1 MRLGWKTA
9 ASSPRR
15 FVDLGAALLYGL
27 SHLSSRMW
35 WILAWILAVSGLLAY
50 LTDPLSLLATKPV
63 NLSETADVSGRVAVL
78 FDAWVGSTPSD
89 GGASVFAHLVQP
101 LNADVFLALSHDARD
116 GCTTQRRK
124 CDAAALLP
132 ALRGRIV
139 RAALDRA
146 STSEELGA
154 ILAALPHWAAIV
166 AAHSAPGARVRC
178 DAVPFSLTFNCS
190 GVHQGNHFLAP
201 VLGNGDLRHP
211 LHNLHQLRGMARA
224 LALLAEHE
232 AATGAAYARVV
243 RSRLDLRWL
252 AAHPPLSLLPAT
264 SVWIPLGEDYYG
276 GLNDRHAVLSRAAAT
291 AYFGR
296 WAAIL
301 DGSVLDIDAQLA
313 ARRVDDGQALNP
325 ENFLTASLAKR
336 GLRVRRFAPVMFLGC
351 CDAKEVCF
359 ADARYD
365 GACRGGRRPPASAA
379 AAEAAAAAAA
389 AAATTMS
396 STSAGSTATR
406 SSAPCTALALRLPGA
421 RFAALTTG
429 ARDGP
434 SDAHVVVGVPVAA
447 ANALSAARRQLK
459 WRFLRDS
466 SR

>member
-1 MRLGWKTA
+1 M
-9 ASSPRR
+9 
-15 FVDLGAALLYGL
+15 
-27 SHLSSRMW
+27 
-35 WILAWILAVSGLLAY
+35 
-50 LTDPLSLLATKPV
+50 
-63 NLSETADVSGRVAVL
+63 
-78 FDAWVGSTPSD
+78 
-89 GGASVFAHLVQP
+89 
-101 LNADVFLALSHDARD
+101 
-116 GCTTQRRK
+116 
-124 CDAAALLP
+124 
-132 ALRGRIV
+132 
-139 RAALDRA
+139 
-146 STSEELGA
+146 SEELGA
-154 ILAALPHWAAIV
+154 ILAALPHWPAGRRA
-166 AAHSAPGARVRC
+166 APGARVRC
-178 DAVPFSLTFNCS
+178 APFRSADLQLQRRAP
-190 GVHQGNHFLAP
+190 GQHFLAP
-201 VLGNGDLRHP
+201 VQR
-211 LHNLHQLRGMARA
+211 RYATRCTTCTSSAAWRA

-301 DGSVLDIDAQLA
+301 DGSVLDTDRQLA

-359 ADARYD
+359 VDARHE
-365 GACRGGRRPPASAA
+365 GACRGGRRPPESAA
-379 AAEAAAAAAA
+379 AEAAEAAAAAAE
-389 AAATTMS
+389 ATTMS

-406 SSAPCTALALRLPGA
+406 SSAPCTGARPPAARRRAALAA
-421 RFAALTTG
+421 G

-434 SDAHVVVGVPVAA
+434 SDAHVVTGVPVAA
-447 ANALSAARRQLK
+447 RTR
-459 WRFLRDS
+459 WRGGS
-466 SR
+466 SSGGS

>member
-1 MRLGWKTA
+1 M
-9 ASSPRR
+9 
-15 FVDLGAALLYGL
+15 
-27 SHLSSRMW
+27 
-35 WILAWILAVSGLLAY
+35 
-50 LTDPLSLLATKPV
+50 
-63 NLSETADVSGRVAVL
+63 
-78 FDAWVGSTPSD
+78 
-89 GGASVFAHLVQP
+89 
-101 LNADVFLALSHDARD
+101 
-116 GCTTQRRK
+116 
-124 CDAAALLP
+124 
-132 ALRGRIV
+132 

-336 GLRVRRFAPVMFLGC
+336 GLRVGRFAPVMFLGC

-359 ADARYD
+359 ADARYERRLPRRPAA
-365 GACRGGRRPPASAA
+365 ACERGG
-379 AAEAAAAAAA
+379 
-389 AAATTMS
+389 
-396 STSAGSTATR
+396 GSGGSGGGGGGGDDDVEYVCGKYGHEVERAVY
-406 SSAPCTALALRLPGA
+406 TALALRLPGA
-421 RFAALTTG
+421 RAALAAG

-447 ANALSAARRQLK
+447 ANARGAARRQLK
-459 WRFLRDS
+459 WRFLRGTARDELARRDGSLPPRWRWRLRAAARARGGGS
-466 SR
+466 SSSGGGSARRPPPRRPPRCLATSAPAASATAMRRRTTTRVIARPATAACGAWAPRRTSPTSGAASPTASSGASVATTSRSRAATPTAVGTPSAT